1 MGYDQKAFTYS
12 TDESINSRDELY
24 NLLYCYQAPKDE
36 KERSLALFL
45 RGSQLA
51 RILAIQEIYLKIIG
65 IPGSI
70 MDFGTWRGS
79 TAVLCENYRA
89 IYETLNFQRYIYA
102 FDTFI
107 GYQGFKENEA
117 RTKEMSNGKYSVEN
131 SYEETLDYILK
142 LHEKSNAMG
151 HINGKHTVLKGDVR
165 ETLPKLL
172 DTNKGL
178 SIALVFLDISS
189 YEPTKIILEN
199 IIDRL
204 VKGGIIAMWQFGRK
218 EIEAEGRVFF
228 ELLNNKI
235 KYSIHTCKTYPS
247 LVYIVK
253 EA

>member
-1 MGYDQKAFTYS
+1 
-12 TDESINSRDELY
+12 
-24 NLLYCYQAPKDE
+24 
-36 KERSLALFL
+36 
-45 RGSQLA
+45 
-51 RILAIQEIYLKIIG
+51 
-65 IPGSI
+65 
-70 MDFGTWRGS
+70 
-79 TAVLCENYRA
+79 
-89 IYETLNFQRYIYA
+89 
-102 FDTFI
+102 
-107 GYQGFKENEA
+107 
-117 RTKEMSNGKYSVEN
+117 MSNGKYSVEN

-189 YEPTKIILEN
+189 YEPTKIVLEN
-199 IIDRL
+199 VIDRL

>member
-1 MGYDQKAFTYS
+1 
-12 TDESINSRDELY
+12 
-24 NLLYCYQAPKDE
+24 
-36 KERSLALFL
+36 
-45 RGSQLA
+45 
-51 RILAIQEIYLKIIG
+51 
-65 IPGSI
+65 

-189 YEPTKIILEN
+189 YEPTKIVLEN
-199 IIDRL
+199 VIDRL

>member
-107 GYQGFKENEA
+107 
-117 RTKEMSNGKYSVEN
+117 
-131 SYEETLDYILK
+131 L
-142 LHEKSNAMG
+142 
-151 HINGKHTVLKGDVR
+151 
-165 ETLPKLL
+165 
-172 DTNKGL
+172 
-178 SIALVFLDISS
+178 
-189 YEPTKIILEN
+189 
-199 IIDRL
+199 RL
-204 VKGGIIAMWQFGRK
+204 
-218 EIEAEGRVFF
+218 
-228 ELLNNKI
+228 
-235 KYSIHTCKTYPS
+235 
-247 LVYIVK
+247 
-253 EA
+253 